1 MYSYRARQAMGR
13 NAVGL
18 DSGGRWRSNAKGNR
32 RAGRRY
38 GSCCIVIPRQGRNGD
53 VAGRYARRPI
63 RFPDVGCVACKF
75 LRRTA
80 VAAAEFLRVVGC
92 GSSPRVCKGIVQ
104 SAQKRRKSALR
115 CCVASPTAL
124 SLCSSRCARAE
135 PFSSASV
142 VLRGLPALEFPKLWR
157 PSSYWTCC
165 TRSQSQQCS
174 NCCCSRLVFLFCSM
188 LLLVLPLGKP
198 NSATPATRTRSVN
211 RARKERKVADNEE
224 KKNVP
229 KQARL

>member
-1 MYSYRARQAMGR
+1 MSCTVTEHDRRWVSR

-92 GSSPRVCKGIVQ
+92 GSSPRVCTGIVQ
-104 SAQKRRKSALR
+104 SAQKQRKSALR

-135 PFSSASV
+135 PFSSERVSCCVACLPSSSRSSGALTLIGPAARGRNHSSV
-142 VLRGLPALEFPKLWR
+142 PMVVVPAL
-157 PSSYWTCC
+157 
-165 TRSQSQQCS
+165 CS
-174 NCCCSRLVFLFCSM
+174 CFVLCCCLCC
-188 LLLVLPLGKP
+188 P
-198 NSATPATRTRSVN
+198 
-211 RARKERKVADNEE
+211 
-224 KKNVP
+224 
-229 KQARL
+229 